1 MLNEVL
7 KTQKTVRKGNSD
19 LEEIKRLIKCTQ
31 QNVNT
36 HIQSVN
42 HMRNSLE
49 VLSQRQYQTLDGT
62 LKQMKQSKSVT
73 RLP

>member
-62 LKQMKQSKSVT
+62 LK
-73 RLP
+73 